1 MRKKKG
7 KITNYRLTPET
18 LREIA
23 RIAKARGTTKTS
35 VIEESVRRTAEEI
48 YGK

>member
-1 MRKKKG
+1 MKEKKG
-7 KITNYRLTPET
+7 PLTNYRLKKET

-48 YGK
+48 YGT